1 MTSPLRRLGLACALL
16 LAGCTPIR
24 LLPQSGEGESCE
36 ESACA
41 EGLACVPDVGG
52 DYGIEASTD
61 VCELPRAVYGFLHFG
76 EPGEIA
82 RVDAAMDMIEGVYRL
97 PRMSDSDPSLATKPH
112 PQQLRDGSSVGCL
125 GFAPGAVEHECEAPD
140 WRAYLGNELSVYNQ
154 YILFGLRM
162 TGELL
167 FTALHASD
175 DRLRE
180 RLEARTGHGASRSAL
195 ARLRLDARNA
205 GLAVFDSFMSEGH
218 LPYALEQLPTCEA
231 PGSGYPNPN
240 RSWSPSLAQWDPG
253 STIDGLG
260 RVVPAAEGSTPVE
273 CAGPSRWSY
282 TQLRLSLW
290 DPHATA
296 YRAQVLAD
304 AYQMFRGILSIE
316 SRNAWLTAIR
326 QTGDALALPSGYE
339 PGNNHG
345 ISESIALLQL
355 AHDFARTDRVRL
367 PRELTDAWLR
377 LGRHRLNDLLV
388 DTVFPDG
395 VQIEQ
400 SPFYHD
406 YQLNLLLDATSWLA
420 RAGIDLTEDIDS
432 RYGSDPDAVPPAQR
446 LDFDA
451 EHPQLA
457 SPDLN
462 RLNPSTALDVPGLID
477 GMVRA
482 AIHVGLPSGWIPM
495 IGSSLPQRFSGYAEP
510 EFEGYERQER
520 PFSEQLRYYRSGGV
534 EGAPPGDEELLTVF
548 ENSGFVTLH
557 SAFAPNF
564 TQQTHIVFNA
574 GVPFHRHSHPDAL
587 SVHLFGP
594 DPGTPGGPGIPLLVD
609 SGWFSYTAEGRHY
622 FESTSAHN
630 TVNVDGDNQCARD
643 ALRKRANPY
652 IDAPLVSC
660 EKLAAAA
667 RSSSEPALAP
677 PGEVQLGL
685 TARGVYGSD
694 SWLYASA
701 LHGLYSGVA
710 HRRGLLLL
718 GRDVLLVLDDLSSRE
733 PHAFSLTWHLA
744 PDVPALVPAGAGD
757 GGVHII
763 APRSAADS
771 TPLLSLHAAS
781 NTAAEL
787 QLHYGEPDVA
797 GVPGQ
802 GWYSTAEDQLQ
813 PAAVV
818 ELSQRAQLRAVF
830 ASLFLLGA
838 RAGQGAQLGLTESG
852 VGQLTLELDIEGIPL
867 HVAVQNLGSGA
878 ASERITLE

>member
-1 MTSPLRRLGLACALL
+1 VA
-16 LAGCTPIR
+16 
-24 LLPQSGEGESCE
+24 
-36 ESACA
+36 
-41 EGLACVPDVGG
+41 DVGG
-52 DYGIEASTD
+52 EYGLEVSTD
-61 VCELPRAVYGFLHFG
+61 VCEQPHAVYGFLHYG

-97 PRMSDSDPSLATKPH
+97 PRMSESDPSLATRPH
-112 PQQLRDGSSVGCL
+112 PQLLRDGSSVSCF
-125 GFAPGAVEHECEAPD
+125 GFAPGALQHECEVPD
-140 WRAYLGNELSVYNQ
+140 WSAYLGSELSVYNQ

-180 RLEARTGHGASRSAL
+180 RLEARTGHEASRSAL

-205 GLAVFDSFMSEGH
+205 ALALFDSFVSDGH
-218 LPYALEQLPTCEA
+218 LPYALPQLPACES
-231 PGSGYPNPN
+231 PGSGYLNPN
-240 RSWSPSLAQWDPG
+240 RSWAPVLSQWDPG
-253 STIDGLG
+253 VTIDGLG
-260 RVVPAAEGSTPVE
+260 RVVPAPAENTQVE
-273 CAGPSRWSY
+273 CGGKSRWSY
-282 TQLRLSLW
+282 TELRLSLW

-296 YRAQVLAD
+296 YRAMVLAD
-304 AYQMFRGILSIE
+304 AYQMFRGILSYD

-326 QTGDALALPSGYE
+326 QTGDALALPGGYE

-345 ISESIALLQL
+345 ITESVALLQL
-355 AHDFARTDRVRL
+355 AHDFERVDRVRL

-395 VQIEQ
+395 VQVEQ

-420 RAGIDLTEDIDS
+420 RAGIDLTADIDT
-432 RYGSDPDAVPPAQR
+432 RYATDPDAVPPAQR

-451 EHPQLA
+451 EHGTLA

-462 RLNPSTALDVPGLID
+462 QLNPSTALDVPGLID

-482 AIHVGLPSGWIPM
+482 AIQVGLPSGWIPM

-510 EFEGYERQER
+510 EFEGYVQQDR
-520 PFSEQLRYYRSGGV
+520 PFSEQLRYYRSGGL
-534 EGAPPGDEELLTVF
+534 EGVPPGDEERLAVF
-548 ENSGFVTLH
+548 GNSGYVILH
-557 SAFAPNF
+557 SAFAPDF
-564 TQQTHIVFNA
+564 TRQTHVVFNA

-587 SVHLFGP
+587 SVHLFGS
-594 DPGTPGGPGIPLLVD
+594 DPGAPDGPGIPLLVD
-609 SGWFSYTAEGRHY
+609 SGWFSYTADGRHY

-630 TVNVDGDNQCARD
+630 TVNVDGDSQCARD

-652 IDAPLVSC
+652 VDAPLVSC
-660 EKLAAAA
+660 EQLAEAA
-667 RSSSEPALAP
+667 RRGGEPALAP
-677 PGEVQLGL
+677 VGEAQLGL
-685 TARGVYGSD
+685 TTRGSHGDD

-701 LHGLYSGVA
+701 QHGLYANVA
-710 HRRGLLLL
+710 HRRGVLLL
-718 GRDVLLVLDDLSSRE
+718 GRDALLVLDDLQSRA
-733 PHAFSLTWHLA
+733 PRAFSLTWHLA
-744 PDVPALVPAGAGD
+744 PEVPALALPAD
-757 GGVHII
+757 GGYHIS
-763 APRSAADS
+763 APRSAEDR

-781 NTAAEL
+781 NAGAEL
-787 QLHYGEPDVA
+787 QLHYGEPDVN

-802 GWYSTAEDQLQ
+802 GWYSTAEDQRQ

-818 ELSQRAQLRAVF
+818 ELTQRGQTRAVF

-838 RAGQGAQLGLTESG
+838 RAGQHAELALTERG
-852 VGQLTLELDIEGIPL
+852 VGQLSLEMDIEGAPL
-867 HVAVQNLGSGA
+867 RVRVQNLAAGA
-878 ASERITLE
+878 ATERITLE